1 MAKLPQSK
9 TNYMSTLFTKVINE
23 RQFNFQP
30 FEFGTNAG
38 YHVDVKDEEGTRWEF
53 SILHAD
59 TNDGTRMKIEGTNL
73 PSWIMDLQGSLIRE
87 INEQE

>member
-1 MAKLPQSK
+1 
-9 TNYMSTLFTKVINE
+9 MSNLFNKIIDG

-30 FEFGTNAG
+30 IEFGTTTG

-59 TNDGTRMKIEGTNL
+59 DIDGKKMKIEGTNL
-73 PSWIMDLQGSLIRE
+73 PDWIMGLQATLIKE

>member
-1 MAKLPQSK
+1 
-9 TNYMSTLFTKVINE
+9 MSNLFNKIING

-30 FEFGTNAG
+30 IEFGNKSV

-59 TNDGTRMKIEGTNL
+59 NIDGKKMRIEGVNL
-73 PSWIMDLQGSLIRE
+73 PSWIMDLQAALIKE

>member
-1 MAKLPQSK
+1 
-9 TNYMSTLFTKVINE
+9 MSNLFNKVING

-30 FEFGTNAG
+30 IEFGTTTG

-59 TNDGTRMKIEGTNL
+59 PNDGKKMKIEGINL
-73 PSWIMDLQGSLIRE
+73 PPWIMELQATLIKE
-87 INEQE
+87 VYEQE